1 MRKLIILLDGAADER
16 ISIFN
21 NRTPLEA
28 AHKVFM
34 DGVAKEGKVGTT
46 DGKDYTHTFLLELLT
61 GRPYEIPRGVIEAYG
76 LELPIGEDRV
86 AYRMTPAKIRDGHVE
101 WYYNITC
108 DEEMFLQRAIIK
120 NRSKLMAMDPKII
133 AYHGGKGVL
142 TVKGEEILDLP
153 KPPGAA
159 TLTSQE
165 LGPFQEFAD
174 GVNQNTGGITLL
186 PWGGGRGRVA
196 VEVRREI
203 TKVPDLFVISKSPSA
218 LGVGRFLG
226 METRR
231 VSGFK
236 EGIKV
241 ASQMVD
247 KGDVFLHIE
256 ETDDIS
262 HKCNP
267 KSKLQLIEDID
278 RELGHYEKYF
288 KDCQVALLIDH
299 GASSVT
305 GEHMRMKVPFAVRGG
320 KWKGAGKASF
330 HENGGEHFPLGT
342 LLDSILED

>member
-28 AHKVFM
+28 AHKEFM
-34 DGVAKEGKVGTT
+34 DGVAREGKVGIT

-61 GRPYEIPRGVIEAYG
+61 GKPYEIPRGVIEAYG

-86 AYRMTPAKIRDGHVE
+86 AYRMTPAKVLDGHVE

-120 NRSKLMAMDPKII
+120 NRSKLSSMDPKIL

-142 TVKGEEILDLP
+142 TVRGNDILNLP
-153 KPPGAA
+153 KPPGPAM
-159 TLTSQE
+159 LTAEQ

-174 GVNQNTGGITLL
+174 GVKESTGGIALL
-186 PWGGGRGRVA
+186 PWGGGHGRVA
-196 VEVRREI
+196 VDVRREI
-203 TKVPDLFVISKSPSA
+203 TKVPDLIVISKSPSA
-218 LGVGRFLG
+218 LGVGKFLG
-226 METRR
+226 METVR
-231 VSGFK
+231 VPGFK

-241 ASQMVD
+241 ASHTVEGQ
-247 KGDVFLHIE
+247 DVFLHIE

-267 KSKLQLIEDID
+267 KNKLRLIEEID
-278 RELGHYEKYF
+278 RELVHYKKYF
-288 KDCQVALLIDH
+288 SDCQVALLIDH

-305 GEHMRMKVPFAVRGG
+305 GEHMCMQVPFAVRGG
-320 KWKGAGKASF
+320 RWKGAGKASF

-342 LLDSILED
+342 LLDNILED